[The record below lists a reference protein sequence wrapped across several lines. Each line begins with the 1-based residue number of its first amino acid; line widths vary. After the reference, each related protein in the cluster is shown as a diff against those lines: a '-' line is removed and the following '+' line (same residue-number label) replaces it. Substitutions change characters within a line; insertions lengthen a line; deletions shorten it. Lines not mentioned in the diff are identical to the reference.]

1 MDLPAGSH
9 LPGSIE
15 RQAALDL
22 GLGAKAPMPRQV
34 SNTQTPP
41 PAIVMVI
48 EGVKVRSG
56 TRLRDIR
63 LHSPEG
69 RTLGC
74 AEMLRRHLA
83 AVKQLQLQ
91 S

>member
-1 MDLPAGSH
+1 
-9 LPGSIE
+9 
-15 RQAALDL
+15 
-22 GLGAKAPMPRQV
+22 MPRQV

-41 PAIVMVI
+41 PAIDMVI

-56 TRLRDIR
+56 NLTQG
-63 LHSPEG
+63 HPPQSPEG

-83 AVKQLQLQ
+83 AVKQPQLQ